1 MSVVQKDL
9 MCCLLKNNWPWP
21 YTFWRIKAF
30 LRWRCVSTVP
40 LFLCVNC
47 SSGPCCKLFL
57 WSYVSSVSFFF
68 WSCVSKG
75 SLVLWTICFSDPVC
89 PLFLCSWMPTVPL
102 FLSAYCSPGPVCPLF
117 LHLLVSKGPLVHCAQ
132 SPMVLWT
139 SDPVCPLLLC
149 SWVPTEN
156 VVLHPHH
163 PSSSIRLLFSA
174 LVLCPLVLGSHCSFV
189 PQCLL
194 SPVPVCPLF
203 LLLCVPKGPLVHCAQ
218 SPMVLWICCF
228 SDPVCPLL
236 LYSWVPTEAAV
247 LHPHRP
253 SFCIR
258 ILFSTLVLCPFVLGS
273 YCHSRPVCSLS
284 LWSYGSSVSLFL
296 SSHRSSGPVFWLLFR
311 AYVTAFPLVPGAHFD
326 STGPVRPPSLWSC
339 VPIIANQN
347 PGHER
352 LPIFHII
359 FKFSSSVLLNCN
371 K

>member
-1 MSVVQKDL
+1 MNCDPFFNLVGVQKDL

-189 PQCLL
+189 PECLL

-203 LLLCVPKGPLVHCAQ
+203 LRLSVPKGPLIHCAQ

-228 SDPVCPLL
+228 SGPEYPLL
-236 LYSWVPTEAAV
+236 LCSWVPTEAEV

-253 SFCIR
+253 SSSIR
-258 ILFSTLVLCPFVLGS
+258 LLFSTLVLCPFVLDS
-273 YCHSRPVCSLS
+273 HCHSRPACLLS
-284 LWSYGSSVSLFL
+284 PWSSGSTVSLFL
-296 SSHRSSGPVFWLLFR
+296 SSHRSSGPVFWLFFPGLCDRCPSGPGCPLWFHWSC
-311 AYVTAFPLVPGAHFD
+311 ATAVPLVMRAQY
-326 STGPVRPPSLWSC
+326 R
-339 VPIIANQN
+339 
-347 PGHER
+347 
-352 LPIFHII
+352 
-359 FKFSSSVLLNCN
+359 
-371 K
+371 